1 MKGIAIPFNA
11 PRQQTERMRPIPKWK
26 ALIIL
31 AGPLL
36 TSHMTLL
43 TTVIRVQIIRI
54 ISFDSMV

>member
-1 MKGIAIPFNA
+1 
-11 PRQQTERMRPIPKWK
+11 
-26 ALIIL
+26 L

-43 TTVIRVQIIRI
+43 ITVIRVQIIRI